1 MSNLHKSAEV
11 FYNMLNKKYIMK
23 LSHKKNIIEIILDFK
38 MEDYFHL
45 VGLQYLTDIKFNK
58 SYRQVF
64 RQVLNGEITDDF
76 LRKSAFYRQVENNYV
91 IVEERIK
98 AFQKIELL
106 LDSESI
112 IFKYIKNYNKYSKI
126 DADYLIEV
134 KISDKTY
141 YIFMR
146 KRKNSVTYKLCS
158 FFEKQSEYYGEK
170 AYWLYKEKIDTITKD
185 RKILFDCLES

>member
-45 VGLQYLTDIKFNK
+45 VGLQYLTDIRFNK

-141 YIFMR
+141 YIFLR

>member
-11 FYNMLNKKYIMK
+11 FYNMLSKKYIMK
-23 LSHKKNIIEIILDFK
+23 LSHKKNLVEIVLDFR
-38 MEDYFHL
+38 MEDFFHL
-45 VGLQYLTDIKFNK
+45 VGFQYLTDIKFNK

-64 RQVLNGEITDDF
+64 RQVLNGKITDDS

-98 AFQKIELL
+98 AFQKVELL
-106 LDSESI
+106 LDNKNI
-112 IFKYIKNYNKYSKI
+112 IFKYIKNKNKYSKI

-141 YIFMR
+141 YIFLR
-146 KRKNSVTYKLCS
+146 KRKNSITYKLCS

-170 AYWLYKEKIDTITKD
+170 IDTITKD
-185 RKILFDCLES
+185 RKILFDCLKS

>member
-141 YIFMR
+141 YIFLR

-185 RKILFDCLES
+185 RKILFD